1 MSPFRRGPS
10 LRQFIVSYAPDWLI
24 LYHIPRHVTGF
35 KRHFSLTDFSLRHPY
50 AVQQRVSTNALWIL
64 SVALPL
70 AVQSVNVLFIR
81 SWWDLHH
88 STLGHTSFSSL
99 FIYLF
104 HMTGSVVVHHHH
116 RVRHTTHQ
124 GHRGSS
130 DLIERCQPLP
140 GSEDPLLGLS
150 TNYIPWSPA
159 SSTT

>member
-24 LYHIPRHVTGF
+24 LYYIPRHVTGF
-35 KRHFSLTDFSLRHPY
+35 KRHFSLTDLSY

-70 AVQSVNVLFIR
+70 AVQSVVNVLFIR

-88 STLGHTSFSSL
+88 STLGHT
-99 FIYLF
+99 
-104 HMTGSVVVHHHH
+104 VVVHHHH